1 MSAITIY
8 MEGGGES
15 SSAKRELRIGM
26 SKFLGE
32 IKEAAREKRWRWN
45 VVCCGARDE
54 ALDKFRN
61 SRAADAPGIV
71 VMLVDSEGPVN
82 SPPRAHLHERDRWDL
97 NEVDEDR
104 VHLMVQSMETWIVAD
119 RNTLSQYY
127 GQGFRAN
134 ALPSRNDLE
143 EEDKKSVADALKRA
157 TERTQKG
164 RYHKIHHAADL
175 LAKADP
181 AKVRE
186 RCRHCERLF
195 NTLGAA
201 IAAG

>member
-8 MEGGGES
+8 MEGGGK
-15 SSAKRELRIGM
+15 SASTGRELRIGM
-26 SKFLGE
+26 SEFLGE

-45 VVCCGARDE
+45 IISCGAHDE
-54 ALDKFRN
+54 VFKEFKN
-61 SRAADAPGIV
+61 SPEADAPGIV
-71 VMLVDSEGPVN
+71 VLLVDSEGPVN
-82 SPPRAHLHERDRWDL
+82 SPPRVHLHERNGWDL
-97 NEVDEDR
+97 SGVDEDC

-119 RNTLSQYY
+119 RDTLSKYY
-127 GQGFRAN
+127 RQGFRAN

-143 EEDKKSVADALKRA
+143 EEDKESVADALKRA
-157 TERTQKG
+157 TEQTRKG
-164 RYHKIHHAADL
+164 RYHKIHHAAEIL
-175 LAKADP
+175 KKADP
-181 AKVRE
+181 AKARE

>member
-8 MEGGGES
+8 MEGGGERPGTK
-15 SSAKRELRIGM
+15 AKLRIGM
-26 SKFLGE
+26 DEFLGK
-32 IKEAAREKRWRWN
+32 IKDAAREKRWRWKL
-45 VVCCGARDE
+45 VCCGARDE
-54 ALDKFRN
+54 TLDKFRN
-61 SRAADAPGIV
+61 SPAADAPGIV
-71 VMLVDSEGPVN
+71 VMLVDSEAPVN
-82 SPPRAHLHERDRWDL
+82 SPPHAHLNERDGWDL
-97 NEVDEDR
+97 KGVDEDHI
-104 VHLMVQSMETWIVAD
+104 HLMVQSMETWIVAD
-119 RNTLSQYY
+119 REKLSDYY
-127 GQGFRAN
+127 RQGFRAN

-143 EEDKKSVADALKRA
+143 EEDKESVADALKRA

-175 LAKADP
+175 LAKVDP
-181 AKVRE
+181 TKARE